1 MSSEIKILFWIGKLI
16 IRNYKESFLNYVK
29 QYIIKIKNSKM
40 NRQYQRLN
48 TMSKNKLKYNITI
61 MSTDPIK
68 LEVNIMSI

>member
-1 MSSEIKILFWIGKLI
+1 
-16 IRNYKESFLNYVK
+16 
-29 QYIIKIKNSKM
+29 M